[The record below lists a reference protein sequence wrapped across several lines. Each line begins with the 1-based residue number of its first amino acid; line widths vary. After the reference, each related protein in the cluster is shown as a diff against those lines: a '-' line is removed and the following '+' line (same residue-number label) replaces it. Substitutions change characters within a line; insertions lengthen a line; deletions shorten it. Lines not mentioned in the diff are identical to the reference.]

1 MKIVDHRA
9 NAMILDYLRGK
20 SSPTILANIAPE
32 SELAYTDHTHP
43 ELANLLRAISRD
55 LPSHQTTYV
64 YGFLVVANQQG
75 VICAAAISM
84 ITLAFRLPEQAQIEA
99 SQQGARAM
107 SSIGEGWLEFNPWKP
122 RVSDQDRIEIFR
134 AWCEKAYVY
143 ISEMIS

>member
-1 MKIVDHRA
+1 
-9 NAMILDYLRGK
+9 
-20 SSPTILANIAPE
+20 
-32 SELAYTDHTHP
+32 
-43 ELANLLRAISRD
+43 
-55 LPSHQTTYV
+55 
-64 YGFLVVANQQG
+64 
-75 VICAAAISM
+75 M